1 MVHFLFL
8 KFFRPFLILI
18 FKNLFFKLLKKFNT
32 KLINLI
38 LNIHHKYAT
47 HYAIFKLSEY
57 NKFIYYWLRFNILTE
72 NEK

>member
-47 HYAIFKLSEY
+47 HTMLYLNYLNIINLFTFDLDLIF
-57 NKFIYYWLRFNILTE
+57 
-72 NEK
+72 